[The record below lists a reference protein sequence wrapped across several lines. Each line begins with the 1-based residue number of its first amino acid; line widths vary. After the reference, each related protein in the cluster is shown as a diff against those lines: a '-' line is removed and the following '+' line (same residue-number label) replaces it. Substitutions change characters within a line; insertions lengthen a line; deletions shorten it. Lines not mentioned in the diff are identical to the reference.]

1 MYESTDWNFQ
11 KHIERFPG
19 YDHSGDV
26 ADLTGAVHNHVIV
39 VQEERVSRSSG

>member
-26 ADLTGAVHNHVIV
+26 ADLTGAVHIHVVGASIPTV
-39 VQEERVSRSSG
+39 KRTL